1 MPRNGKSKLI
11 LRIFGDP
18 QNYVPRWKIALNKT
32 LRKFVIFSQ
41 IRNYKRESI
50 ANIKSTFFV
59 LGPTRSIYRQ
69 IAHRLFTSSLLNYRE
84 DGKRE

>member
-18 QNYVPRWKIALNKT
+18 QNYVPRSKIALNKT

-50 ANIKSTFFV
+50 ASIQSTFFV
-59 LGPTRSIYRQ
+59 LGLTRSIYRQ
-69 IAHRLFTSSLLNYRE
+69 IAYRLFTSSLLNYRE

>member
-11 LRIFGDP
+11 LRIFDDP
-18 QNYVPRWKIALNKT
+18 QNYVPRSKIALNKT
-32 LRKFVIFSQ
+32 LRKVVIFSQ

-50 ANIKSTFFV
+50 ASIQSTFFV
-59 LGPTRSIYRQ
+59 LGLTRSIYRQ
-69 IAHRLFTSSLLNYRE
+69 IAHRRFTSSLLNYRE

>member
-18 QNYVPRWKIALNKT
+18 QNYVPRSKIALNKT

-50 ANIKSTFFV
+50 ASIQSTFFV
-59 LGPTRSIYRQ
+59 NLSWNLEGMPCINQ
-69 IAHRLFTSSLLNYRE
+69 HP
-84 DGKRE
+84 KRCPSG